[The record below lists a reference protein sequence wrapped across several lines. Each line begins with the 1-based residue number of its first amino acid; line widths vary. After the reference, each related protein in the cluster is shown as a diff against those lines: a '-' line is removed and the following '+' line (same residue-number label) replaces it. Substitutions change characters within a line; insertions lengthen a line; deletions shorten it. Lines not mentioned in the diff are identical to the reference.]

1 MTKEWTALH
10 FMCQRKSISTADLRF
25 LVEKGTNLK
34 SVTTEGDTALHI
46 LCRRYKKEN
55 LFDLIQI
62 LAEDDRPQDLMAKNK
77 DGSNAVQLLW
87 KRKGEMEGD
96 VNIEE
101 IIQFLISF

>member
-1 MTKEWTALH
+1 MKEKLHCIFFVVATK
-10 FMCQRKSISTADLRF
+10 
-25 LVEKGTNLK
+25 
-34 SVTTEGDTALHI
+34 
-46 LCRRYKKEN
+46 KKN

-77 DGSNAVQLLW
+77 DGSNAVKLLW